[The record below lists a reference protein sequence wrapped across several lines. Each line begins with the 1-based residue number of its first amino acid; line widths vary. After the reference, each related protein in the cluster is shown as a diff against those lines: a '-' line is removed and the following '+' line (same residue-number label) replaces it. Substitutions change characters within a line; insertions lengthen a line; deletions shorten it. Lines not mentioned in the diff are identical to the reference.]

1 MAMKFS
7 YLLEFMT
14 INIVVSMPDGTW
26 ALICAR
32 TPANMGMAK
41 FKSSICMEP
50 ASEVLHLASISF
62 AYLRFKS

>member
-7 YLLEFMT
+7 YLLEF
-14 INIVVSMPDGTW
+14 VVSMPDGAW

-50 ASEVLHLASISF
+50 AFEVLHLASISF
-62 AYLRFKS
+62 ACLHFKS